1 MKTKIISEA
10 CSILVSMIRKSGASK
25 YISAPNLFY
34 KIYNFLGI
42 VITSFF
48 GVMIDMSAAQNI
60 LNLNDWK
67 PIPRVE
73 ENNVKQFAADR
84 GQEPGYANRKL
95 QTELFSRNIS

>member
-10 CSILVSMIRKSGASK
+10 CSILVNMTRKSGTSK
-25 YISAPNLFY
+25 NISALIFFY

-42 VITSFF
+42 IITSFL
-48 GVMIDMSAAQNI
+48 GVIIDLSAAQSV

-73 ENNVKQFAADR
+73 ENNVKQFAEER
-84 GQEPGYANRKL
+84 GQEPSYANRKL